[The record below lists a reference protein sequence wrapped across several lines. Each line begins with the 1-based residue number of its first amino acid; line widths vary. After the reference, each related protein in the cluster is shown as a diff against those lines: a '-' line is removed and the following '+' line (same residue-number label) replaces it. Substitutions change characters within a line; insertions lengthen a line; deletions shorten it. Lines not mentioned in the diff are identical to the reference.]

1 MQKNYSNASKT
12 LLLLCCI
19 KLLIFRI
26 FIIKKKIV
34 YGSLLAIAFVFSFVF
49 KAKND
54 ENMQQAKL
62 DPTILLSWIGDVQI
76 GTQNCVCKGSSCS
89 EANWIS
95 FREAC
100 GSSAG
105 WGGNTD
111 TACGSQYNGGQ
122 CN

>member
-1 MQKNYSNASKT
+1 M
-12 LLLLCCI
+12 
-19 KLLIFRI
+19 
-26 FIIKKKIV
+26 KKKIV
-34 YGSLLAIAFVFSFVF
+34 YGSLLAVAFVLSFVF

-54 ENMQQAKL
+54 ENMQQAQI
-62 DPTILLSWIGDVQI
+62 DPFVIIDIIADVNI
-76 GTQNCVCKGSSCS
+76 GTQNSVCIGSSCS

>member
-1 MQKNYSNASKT
+1 MPKY
-12 LLLLCCI
+12 LLTKI
-19 KLLIFRI
+19 ILIMKR
-26 FIIKKKIV
+26 KIV
-34 YGSLLAIAFVFSFVF
+34 YGSLLAIAFVLSFVF

-54 ENMQQAKL
+54 ENMQQAQI
-62 DPTILLSWIGDVQI
+62 DPFVLISWIGDIEI

-111 TACGSQYNGGQ
+111 TACSAANNGA
-122 CN
+122 CSN